1 MIAKNNQNQRKV
13 HISIKKIV
21 RKIKEHVY
29 IKDSG
34 RIKVS
39 MDGQKILSENGQ
51 IQISLTIDGKVSSL
65 DRITYHILVFVTRTT
80 ININFLTKIK

>member
-13 HISIKKIV
+13 HISTKKIV
-21 RKIKEHVY
+21 KKIKEHVY